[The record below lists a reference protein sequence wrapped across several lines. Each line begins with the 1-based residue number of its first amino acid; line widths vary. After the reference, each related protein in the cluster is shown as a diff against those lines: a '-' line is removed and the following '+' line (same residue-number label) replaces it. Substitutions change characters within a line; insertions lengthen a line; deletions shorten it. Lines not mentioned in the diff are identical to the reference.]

1 MKGWR
6 SNCEADVAVIIYTPA
21 RVIIYTSS
29 PQVVGTSQVID
40 KLRTHMGCSELYHRM
55 KGFERTSFHC

>member
-6 SNCEADVAVIIYTPA
+6 LNCEADVAVIIYTPA
-21 RVIIYTSS
+21 RVIIYFSS

-40 KLRTHMGCSELYHRM
+40 KLRTWVALSCIVE
-55 KGFERTSFHC
+55 